1 MVSRVVTI
9 EPSASLTG
17 AARAMREANV
27 GMLPVVDAG
36 RVTGIITDRDIV
48 VRGIAR
54 AVDVSNTPVG
64 TTCRAR

>member
-1 MVSRVVTI
+1 VVTI
-9 EPSASLTG
+9 EPSASLAD

-36 RVTGIITDRDIV
+36 RVTGVITDRDIV

-54 AVDVSNTPVG
+54 AVNVSSTAVG
-64 TTCRAR
+64 GTVCPAR